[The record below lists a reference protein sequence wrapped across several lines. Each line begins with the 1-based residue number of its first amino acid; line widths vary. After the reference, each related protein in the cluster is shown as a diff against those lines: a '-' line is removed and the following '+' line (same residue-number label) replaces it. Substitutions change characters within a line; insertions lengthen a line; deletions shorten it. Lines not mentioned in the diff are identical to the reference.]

1 MSTAPSSR
9 LSEPAVRVRGLR
21 QSYRS
26 GFLLRPKE
34 ALRGV
39 DLEWSPGCVSGLLG
53 PNGSGKSTL
62 LRAVAGLERPR
73 AGQVEVFGLD
83 PTDRAARARL
93 GFLPEGFPYPQELR
107 GAEALALLARA
118 RGVERAEA
126 KRAAGEWLERVGLQE
141 AAKRPLWTYST
152 GMRRRFGLA
161 QALAHRPDLVLLD
174 EPSAGLDVAGFE
186 LLDELLGELEARGA
200 TVLVCSHHGA
210 DLFAAGRELTV
221 LIDGRVALSAPFED
235 IAARAPGFEVELAR
249 AAGDRAPIDWEQVG
263 APLEALGLRWIG
275 ARPSARAT
283 HALFSELA
291 DEAAD
296 RT

>member
-1 MSTAPSSR
+1 MSAAPPHR
-9 LSEPAVRVRGLR
+9 PSETAVRVRGLR

-34 ALRGV
+34 ALCGV
-39 DLEWSPGCVSGLLG
+39 DLEWSPGRVSGLLG

-73 AGQVEVFGLD
+73 AGTIEVFGCE
-83 PTDRAARARL
+83 PTDRAVRGRV

-107 GAEALALLARA
+107 GAEALTLLGKA
-118 RGVERAEA
+118 RGVERSRA
-126 KRAAGEWLERVGLQE
+126 KGVAQSWLERVGLAE

-161 QALAHRPDLVLLD
+161 QALVHEPDLVLLD

-186 LLDELLGELEARGA
+186 LLDELLAELEGRGA

-210 DLFAAGRELTV
+210 DLFASGRELTV
-221 LIDGRVALSAPFED
+221 LIDGRVALSAPFEEL
-235 IAARAPGFEVELAR
+235 AARAPGFELELGRGAE
-249 AAGDRAPIDWEQVG
+249 RAPIDWSRVR
-263 APLEALGLRWIG
+263 APLEALGLTWIG

-291 DEAAD
+291 EESAEE
-296 RT
+296 R

>member
-1 MSTAPSSR
+1 MSAALPTRPA
-9 LSEPAVRVRGLR
+9 EPAVRVRGLH

-26 GFLLRPKE
+26 GFLLRAKS
-34 ALRGV
+34 ALAGV
-39 DLEWSPGCVSGLLG
+39 DLEWSAGRVSGLLG

-73 AGQVEVFGLD
+73 AGRVEVFGRD
-83 PTDRAARARL
+83 PADRAARARL

-107 GAEALALLARA
+107 GAEALGLLARA
-118 RGVERAEA
+118 HGVER
-126 KRAAGEWLERVGLQE
+126 KRAPKVAGAWLERVGLG
-141 AAKRPLWTYST
+141 TYST

-161 QALAHRPDLVLLD
+161 QALAHEPDLVLLD

-186 LLDELLGELEARGA
+186 LLDELLAELEARGA

-221 LIDGRVALSAPFED
+221 LIAGRVALRATFED
-235 IAARAPGFEVELAR
+235 LAARAPGFELELAR
-249 AAGDRAPIDWEQVG
+249 RGEQRAPIDWERVRPQ
-263 APLEALGLRWIG
+263 LEALGLEWIG

-283 HALFSELA
+283 HALFNELA
-291 DEAAD
+291 EGE
-296 RT
+296 